1 MDITIN
7 PATHLSGTITPPGDK
22 SISHRALIMGALAE
36 GRTIIENLSPGKDVQ
51 STKNCLSQLGVQIE
65 KESDLTIV
73 HGRGIK
79 GFTPPKIVLDAE
91 NSGTTIRLLSGIL
104 AAQPF
109 ESIITGD
116 DSLRQ
121 RPMNRIVD
129 PLRQMKAHIDFETGC
144 FAPLH
149 IKGGK
154 LNSITYKTPMASA
167 QIKSCILLAGLY
179 AAGRTSVI
187 EPSLSRDHTERL
199 LPCFGIKVERN
210 GLQVSLEG
218 PSKLQA
224 ATIQVP
230 GDISS
235 AAFFMVAASLIN
247 QSRLLLKN
255 VGVNPTRTGIVD
267 VLKRMGGQIKDQKCY
282 NSNNEPV
289 TDMAIESHPLHG
301 TVIDG
306 DLIPRII
313 DEIPLIA
320 IAATQAQ
327 GTTLVRDAKE
337 LRVKE
342 TDRIAAVAHNLKTMG
357 AKIEVFEDGFA
368 IIGPQKLTGSII
380 DSYGDHRIAMSFAIA
395 GLIAHGRT
403 TIQGAECVEI
413 SYPGFFKILEKVT
426 HD

>member
-1 MDITIN
+1 MDMTIN
-7 PATHLSGTITPPGDK
+7 PVAHLSGTITPPGDK
-22 SISHRALIMGALAE
+22 SISHRALMMSAIAE
-36 GRTIIENLSPGKDVQ
+36 GTSIIENLSSGKDVQ
-51 STKNCLSQLGVQIE
+51 STQNCLSQLGVPIE
-65 KESDLTIV
+65 KESEQTIV

-79 GFTPPKIVLDAE
+79 GLKPPKTVLDAE

-116 DSLRQ
+116 ASLRQ

-129 PLRQMKAHIDFETGC
+129 PLRQMKAHIDLENGC

-154 LNSITYKTPMASA
+154 LSPITYRTPVASA
-167 QIKSCILLAGLY
+167 QVKSCILLAGLY
-179 AAGRTSVI
+179 TGGKTSLI

-199 LPCFGIKVERN
+199 LPCFGVDVERN
-210 GLQVSLEG
+210 GLQVSIKG
-218 PSKLQA
+218 PAQLQA
-224 ATIQVP
+224 ASIRVP

-235 AAFFMVAASLIN
+235 AAFFMVAASLIG

-255 VGVNPTRTGIVD
+255 VGVNPTRTGIIN
-267 VLKRMGGQIKDQKCY
+267 VLKRMGGEIKDQ
-282 NSNNEPV
+282 NNHISNNEPV
-289 TDMAIESHPLHG
+289 ADILIESCTLHG

-306 DLIPRII
+306 DLIPKVI

-327 GTTLVRDAKE
+327 GATIVRDAKE
-337 LRVKE
+337 LRIKE
-342 TDRIAAVAHNLKTMG
+342 TDRIAAIAHNLKIMG
-357 AKIEVFEDGFA
+357 VKIDVFEDGFA
-368 IIGPQKLTGSII
+368 IIGPQKLNGSII

-395 GLIAHGRT
+395 GLIAQGRT
-403 TIQGAECVEI
+403 TIQGSECVEI
-413 SYPGFFKILEKVT
+413 SYPGFFKVLEKVT